1 MLLETAELAAYI
13 SGTLAAFVYV
23 LDTCYP
29 FCIKKCFPVKINE
42 NGNPI
47 TNKNKERDKTNS
59 KGKKTLLRSKIKD
72 MMKEDSERIG
82 NQMKNKKKR
91 QMSSK
96 NLNQNLPGRN
106 TLNYKDSNK
115 TPYEN
120 IYEDLDNTFSIQ
132 AFELQLCGVGKE
144 KGVSKRVSRYNN
156 IQHSRKRNRHRRHS
170 SMFTRNKYRKERDSL
185 KNSHSSSSL
194 NNFRNRNIFSPIRKS
209 NSYDKY
215 FGESDDSKHELTSLF
230 EDNDLIDLNNL
241 STNLSNGKME
251 KPNDILQLPK
261 IVIQPSSYNSNSN
274 SNNSNNRNNRNNSNN
289 NNSNSNINSNN
300 SNRNNYNYN
309 NDLLLPDNKDVLYRN
324 INDIKSDNSIYN
336 TLLESNK
343 EESLKLKKN
352 KTLKSCSYSSIY
364 STDTDDGDYLDVF
377 QTSKSL

>member
-13 SGTLAAFVYV
+13 SGTLAALIYV

-72 MMKEDSERIG
+72 MMKEDSERIKK
-82 NQMKNKKKR
+82 QMKNNKSQHINIKNKEFGNNT
-91 QMSSK
+91 SK
-96 NLNQNLPGRN
+96 TGNNSGMNIN
-106 TLNYKDSNK
+106 TNEAD
-115 TPYEN
+115 
-120 IYEDLDNTFSIQ
+120 IFSIQ
-132 AFELQLCGVGKE
+132 AFELQLGGAGPGSGIGKE
-144 KGVSKRVSRYNN
+144 KGISKRVSRYNN
-156 IQHSRKRNRHRRHS
+156 IQHSRKINRHRRHS
-170 SMFTRNKYRKERDSL
+170 SMFTRNKYRRDRDSL
-185 KNSHSSSSL
+185 KNSRSSSSL
-194 NNFRNRNIFSPIRKS
+194 NNYRNRNPFSPIKKC

-230 EDNDLIDLNNL
+230 EDIDLIELNDDDISSEKNKDKKKA
-241 STNLSNGKME
+241 TNTIFS
-251 KPNDILQLPK
+251 LPK
-261 IVIQPSSYNSNSN
+261 IVIQPSSN
-274 SNNSNNRNNRNNSNN
+274 
-289 NNSNSNINSNN
+289 
-300 SNRNNYNYN
+300 N

-336 TLLESNK
+336 TLNESDR
-343 EESLKLKKN
+343 EELLNLKKT
-352 KTLKSCSYSSIY
+352 KTKTKTKSHSYSSIY
-364 STDTDDGDYLDVF
+364 STDTDDANGDADYLDVF